1 MSKDISYFPDREI
14 EGGWRLIP
22 TDHSSKM
29 ANIDFNFIELEIKRQ
44 QLFFGNHPQ
53 SIVIIK
59 DGYLVYENHSFMTL
73 QQSRFDIWS
82 CTKSFTGIAWMF
94 LLEEIENN
102 KSSKNLDIKL
112 ETPIYNFLPKDFI
125 KNDSRKKNI
134 NLHHLLSMTSGLKG
148 ENNDIY
154 GLVTGPQNGPFE
166 FAIGKCENR
175 YGKSVDILSSE
186 PGKQWGYSDPA
197 VALLSFVF
205 FEITKK
211 NIHEY
216 LYEKL
221 FRIIGIENASWDIH
235 GGGNFLGPFTS
246 SHVGLH
252 ISARDLSRFGYFMLK
267 KGQWNN
273 INILSSDYIDRAT
286 TKSQN
291 LNSSYGY
298 QFWINSDGLRWP
310 SLPRDT
316 YALEGYNSNRC
327 YIIPSYDLIITRI
340 GSGPSEWNEQNFVN
354 NIFKSFKKN

>member
-1 MSKDISYFPDREI
+1 
-14 EGGWRLIP
+14 
-22 TDHSSKM
+22 
-29 ANIDFNFIELEIKRQ
+29 
-44 QLFFGNHPQ
+44 
-53 SIVIIK
+53 
-59 DGYLVYENHSFMTL
+59 
-73 QQSRFDIWS
+73 
-82 CTKSFTGIAWMF
+82 
-94 LLEEIENN
+94 
-102 KSSKNLDIKL
+102 
-112 ETPIYNFLPKDFI
+112 
-125 KNDSRKKNI
+125 
-134 NLHHLLSMTSGLKG
+134 MTSGLKG
-148 ENNDIY
+148 ENNDVY
-154 GLVTGPQNGPFE
+154 GLVTGPKNGPFE
-166 FAIGKCENR
+166 FAIGKCNNR
-175 YGKSVDILSSE
+175 YGKSVDVLSSE
-186 PGKQWGYSDPA
+186 PGKQWDYSDPA
-197 VALLSFVF
+197 VALLSFIF

-221 FRIIGIENASWDIH
+221 FKIIGIENASWDVH
-235 GGGNFLGPFTS
+235 GGGNYFGPFTS

-273 INILSSDYIDRAT
+273 VQILRSDYIDLAT

-298 QFWINSDGLRWP
+298 QFWINSDGVRWP
-310 SLPRDT
+310 SLPKDT